1 MQQVLTTKQSANQA
15 EMLNPFKS
23 TLRNLYPEKEGWKLY
38 NRFNWSTKVFDY
50 VLQKEE
56 SNVVYRILVELN
68 LENTITSD
76 HFAKLDNLATRLE
89 AGKCTLTRKI
99 MIVDD
104 SAQMVQANYGTEVV
118 FLSNLFNTSLLAGG
132 FDKSKLVA

>member
-1 MQQVLTTKQSANQA
+1 MQQVLTTKQGANQV

-56 SNVVYRILVELN
+56 NNVVYRILVELN
-68 LENTITSD
+68 LENTITKD
-76 HFAKLDNLATRLE
+76 HFAKLDNLASRLE
-89 AGKCTLTRKI
+89 AGKSTLTRKI
-99 MIVDD
+99 MIIDD
-104 SAQMVQANYGTEVV
+104 AARLEISDRSIEVV
-118 FLSNLFNTSLLAGG
+118 LLSNLFDTSLLTGG